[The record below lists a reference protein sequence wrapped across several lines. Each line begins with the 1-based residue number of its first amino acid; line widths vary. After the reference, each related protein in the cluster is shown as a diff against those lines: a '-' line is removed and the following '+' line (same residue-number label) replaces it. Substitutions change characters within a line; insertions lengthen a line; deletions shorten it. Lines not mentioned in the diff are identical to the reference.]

1 MTATVTPPVMPRPVL
16 PGLEGSHIRTAGH
29 AVVVEVEDGA
39 GVEERLAVDEGLGV
53 SEGVGELVGDKLTV
67 DEGLGVPEAVGELDG
82 VKLGVGDTEGEEL
95 KGTPETRIRNPD
107 TPVGAAPAAAKAT
120 VAVKGYAAASR
131 VTGSSV
137 LGE

>member
-1 MTATVTPPVMPRPVL
+1 M
-16 PGLEGSHIRTAGH
+16 
-29 AVVVEVEDGA
+29 
-39 GVEERLAVDEGLGV
+39 EERLAVDEGLGV
-53 SEGVGELVGDKLTV
+53 YEGVGEM
-67 DEGLGVPEAVGELDG
+67 EGVV
-82 VKLGVGDTEGEEL
+82 L
-95 KGTPETRIRNPD
+95 KGTPETRIRKPG